1 MDKTEKIKKAKIDL
15 IMSSGDDFDPKE
27 LSDRIHK
34 RVREKIE
41 SGFYD
46 NNEIDRVSKLRGQI
60 PDQPN
65 PSNQHIMGIINSNWD
80 VTAPIDLHTHR
91 SGASA
96 KLAKLFKIMYQKF
109 IHRPLKFSL
118 TRQAQFNQAVKTGV
132 EEVFNLRERALF
144 LSQRMTN
151 LDERF
156 VNFEREMES
165 RVEQIING
173 HENLGSRVEALDAS
187 VKGLNKSLRDIDK
200 QGIFLK
206 GRVIKLLDEL
216 KSASQGQALAGSK
229 ALAGGKGFSSL
240 VDKERD
246 KLESF
251 DYMLFE
257 NIHRGS
263 REEIKRRLSVYIDW
277 FKGASGVLDV
287 GCGRGE
293 ILELFTENKIKAS
306 GVDLNGEAVKEC
318 QGKGLHVVEDDA
330 LSYLK
335 SLPDGSLGGLTAI
348 QFVEHLP
355 VNVMTDFFKLAYEK
369 LEVGATI
376 AAETINAACLT
387 TFCSAFYLDLSH
399 NKPIHPLALQ
409 FLLERIGFENVRIEY
424 LNPYPEGIRLH
435 PLPEDGSSG
444 LDKSVIHEFNQNVMK
459 LNNVLYSHTDY
470 AIVARR

>member
-1 MDKTEKIKKAKIDL
+1 MDKTEKIKETRIDL

-46 NNEIDRVSKLRGQI
+46 KKEIDRILKIRGRV
-60 PDQPN
+60 PDQPDT
-65 PSNQHIMGIINSNWD
+65 SNQHLMSILNANWD
-80 VTAPIDLHTHR
+80 VAAPIDFHTHR
-91 SGASA
+91 AGFSA
-96 KLAKLFKIMYQKF
+96 KLTKLVKKLYQKF
-109 IHRPLKFSL
+109 VHRPLKFSF

-156 VNFEREMES
+156 ADMEN
-165 RVEQIING
+165 RVEQIKIG
-173 HENLGSRVEALDAS
+173 LGSRVEALDAS
-187 VKGLNKSLRDIDK
+187 VKGLNKSLRNIDK

-216 KSASQGQALAGSK
+216 KAVGHEKELAG
-229 ALAGGKGFSSL
+229 L
-240 VDKERD
+240 VEKEID
-246 KLESF
+246 KLASF

-263 REEIKRRLSVYIDW
+263 HDEIKRRLSVYIGW
-277 FKGASGVLDV
+277 FKGASSVLDV

-293 ILELFTENKIKAS
+293 MLELFNENKIKAS

-318 QGKGLHVVEDDA
+318 QGKGLNVVEDNA
-330 LSYLK
+330 LSYLE

-355 VNVMTDFFKLAYEK
+355 VEVMTKFFRLAYEK
-369 LEVGATI
+369 LEAGAPI

-399 NKPIHPLALQ
+399 YKPIHPLALQ
-409 FLLERIGFENVRIEY
+409 FLLERIGFEDVRIEY
-424 LNPYPEGIRLH
+424 LNPYPEDIRLH
-435 PLPEDGSSG
+435 PLPEDGSPG
-444 LDKSVIHEFNQNVMK
+444 LDESVVHEFNQNVMK

-470 AIVARR
+470 AVVARR

>member
-1 MDKTEKIKKAKIDL
+1 MEKTEKKKEAKIDL

-27 LSDRIHK
+27 LADRIHK

-60 PDQPN
+60 PDQPDT
-65 PSNQHIMGIINSNWD
+65 SNQHIMGILNTNWD
-80 VTAPIDLHTHR
+80 VAAPIDLHTHR
-91 SGASA
+91 SGFSA
-96 KLAKLFKIMYQKF
+96 KLAKLFKTLYQKF
-109 IHRPLKFSL
+109 VHGPLKFSF
-118 TRQAQFNQAVKTGV
+118 TRQAHFNQAVKTAA
-132 EEVFNLRERALF
+132 EEVYNLRERALF
-144 LSQRMTN
+144 LSQRITN

-156 VNFEREMES
+156 VNFEKETRNRVERIKNDYDETSKNLDS
-165 RVEQIING
+165 RVETLGG
-173 HENLGSRVEALDAS
+173 H
-187 VKGLNKSLRDIDK
+187 VKILEKYLRDIDK

-216 KSASQGQALAGSK
+216 KSVSQGQALAGAK
-229 ALAGGKGFSSL
+229 EFSSL
-240 VDKERD
+240 VEKERD

-263 REEIKRRLSVYIDW
+263 REEIKRRLGVYIDW

-293 ILELFTENKIKAS
+293 ILELFKENRIKAS
-306 GVDLNGEAVKEC
+306 GVDMNGEAVKEC
-318 QGKGLHVVEDDA
+318 QGKGLNVIEDDA
-330 LSYLK
+330 LSYLE

-355 VNVMTDFFKLAYEK
+355 VEVMTDFFRLAYEK
-369 LEVGATI
+369 LEAGATV
-376 AAETINAACLT
+376 AVETINAACLT

-409 FLLERIGFENVRIEY
+409 FLLERIGFDNVHIEY
-424 LNPYPEGIRLH
+424 LNPYPEDIRLH

-444 LDKSVIHEFNQNVMK
+444 LDESVVHEFNQNVMK

-470 AIVARR
+470 AVVAKR

>member
-1 MDKTEKIKKAKIDL
+1 MDKTEKIKETRIDL

-34 RVREKIE
+34 RVREKME

-46 NNEIDRVSKLRGQI
+46 KKEIDRISKIRGRV
-60 PDQPN
+60 PDQPDT
-65 PSNQHIMGIINSNWD
+65 SNQHLMGILNSNWD

-91 SGASA
+91 AGFSA
-96 KLAKLFKIMYQKF
+96 KLTRLVKKLYQKF
-109 IHRPLKFSL
+109 VHRPLKFSL
-118 TRQAQFNQAVKTGV
+118 TRQALFNQAVKTGV

-156 VNFEREMES
+156 VDMENSVER
-165 RVEQIING
+165 IKID
-173 HENLGSRVEALDAS
+173 LGSRVEALDAS

-206 GRVIKLLDEL
+206 GRVIKLLGEL
-216 KSASQGQALAGSK
+216 KAVSRGKELAG
-229 ALAGGKGFSSL
+229 L
-240 VDKERD
+240 VEKEVD

-277 FKGASGVLDV
+277 FKGASSVLDV

-293 ILELFTENKIKAS
+293 ILELFTENGIKAS

-318 QGKGLHVVEDDA
+318 QGKGLAVVEDNA

-369 LEVGATI
+369 LEVGAVI

-424 LNPYPEGIRLH
+424 LNPYPEDIRLH
-435 PLPEDGSSG
+435 PLPEGGSSG
-444 LDKSVIHEFNQNVMK
+444 LDDSVVHEFNQNVMK

-470 AIVARR
+470 AVVARR